1 MKVIFP
7 QVCHRLQVPFYRTKV
22 TSWMASQEEDYR
34 FILLEADASEDRS
47 WAQLCVE
54 QVAPSTPFV
63 LFCLFHVRIAFR
75 LTDTAVKFTAL

>member
-1 MKVIFP
+1 MKVLFP

-34 FILLEADASEDRS
+34 FILLEADPAEDRG

-54 QVAPSTPFV
+54 QACPRPAVLVCSASRVPTPHGSDMCDS
-63 LFCLFHVRIAFR
+63 LP
-75 LTDTAVKFTAL
+75 